1 MEDSGESDVFSE
13 RDEWSVSF
21 DSYDEIE
28 FEDFDSFALDK
39 NADKSDDEEGPYSQ
53 EPLANDQWLQE
64 YQQER
69 RIIEARER
77 ELQNRMDRVVEQDSW
92 CKCGNCHL
100 DLLQNANECQCCQG
114 IDGCK
119 ESLNSELVL
128 CEVNSNPNCVI
139 LHPGFYPVCLNRWSL
154 RSAAAKYRAQDGT
167 KYRQTGTETE
177 FLRATAYRE
186 FTQLVHGYLGARRIP
201 LPACAYHAIRKEFS
215 IESEHFNGYEHDDE

>member
-1 MEDSGESDVFSE
+1 MKLKVSIRPPGFFQFWYLYNVLKNTVTKKIGFRRVFVLKSSFKVHASATPSQVDRVRKDWWQVTLLQELRSVRRSHLESDVFSE
-13 RDEWSVSF
+13 RDEWSVSS

-92 CKCGNCHL
+92 
-100 DLLQNANECQCCQG
+100 
-114 IDGCK
+114 
-119 ESLNSELVL
+119 
-128 CEVNSNPNCVI
+128 
-139 LHPGFYPVCLNRWSL
+139 
-154 RSAAAKYRAQDGT
+154 
-167 KYRQTGTETE
+167 
-177 FLRATAYRE
+177 
-186 FTQLVHGYLGARRIP
+186 
-201 LPACAYHAIRKEFS
+201 
-215 IESEHFNGYEHDDE
+215 

>member
-13 RDEWSVSF
+13 RDEWSVSS

-28 FEDFDSFALDK
+28 FEDFDSFALDE

-92 CKCGNCHL
+92 
-100 DLLQNANECQCCQG
+100 
-114 IDGCK
+114 
-119 ESLNSELVL
+119 
-128 CEVNSNPNCVI
+128 
-139 LHPGFYPVCLNRWSL
+139 
-154 RSAAAKYRAQDGT
+154 
-167 KYRQTGTETE
+167 
-177 FLRATAYRE
+177 
-186 FTQLVHGYLGARRIP
+186 
-201 LPACAYHAIRKEFS
+201 
-215 IESEHFNGYEHDDE
+215 